1 MITTDMT
8 VRDVANELPQSTRLF
23 EKLKIDYCCG
33 GNQTLAEG
41 CTSAGVDVYAVI
53 QMLAEATQQKSE
65 DAVDFTSA
73 SLPQLIT
80 HIVDTHHVFTKSEM
94 DRLQLLADKVLA
106 AHGGNH
112 PELVHLDELLTR
124 LCDDLKP
131 HMFKEEHVLFPYIFA
146 LAKAADQQGA
156 VPFAPFGTVN
166 NPIRMMMREHDT
178 AGEILREL
186 RKLTFDYKV
195 PADACISYQT
205 LYQALENFEKDLHQH
220 IHLENNILFPKAL
233 DVENGLSKS

>member
-1 MITTDMT
+1 MINSQTT
-8 VRDVANELPQSTRLF
+8 VREVALQLPQSTRVF
-23 EKLKIDYCCG
+23 ETLKIDYCCG
-33 GNQTLAEG
+33 GNRPLAQA
-41 CTSAGVDVYAVI
+41 CASAGIDVDNVME
-53 QMLAEATQQKSE
+53 MLADVTQSTSP
-65 DAVDFTSA
+65 VLDFQN
-73 SLPQLIT
+73 LPLTELIT
-80 HIVDTHHVFTKSEM
+80 HILETHHVFTKSEM
-94 DRLQLLADKVLA
+94 VRLQLLADKVLA

-124 LCDDLKP
+124 LCADLKP
-131 HMFKEEHVLFPYIFA
+131 HMFKEEQVLFPYI
-146 LAKAADQQGA
+146 LAMVNAAEQNRA

-166 NPIRMMMREHDT
+166 NPVRMMMREHDT

-186 RKLTFDYKV
+186 RDLTSDYKV

-233 DVENGLSKS
+233 ELENALNS